1 MDMRQRRMLVAG
13 IVLAVVLRVGY
24 FSTNVL
30 QTFSI
35 VCLAVAIVFGV
46 IGHTKRNVKTKL
58 KFENFMIP

>member
-1 MDMRQRRMLVAG
+1 MIAWICKERRMLVAG
-13 IVLAVVLRVGY
+13 IVLAVVLGVGY

-46 IGHTKRNVKTKL
+46 IGAYKRNVKTRIK
-58 KFENFMIP
+58 I

>member
-1 MDMRQRRMLVAG
+1 MDMRTENVSSRNRFSSSVRGRL
-13 IVLAVVLRVGY
+13 

-46 IGHTKRNVKTKL
+46 IGSIQRNVKTRIK
-58 KFENFMIP
+58 I

>member
-13 IVLAVVLRVGY
+13 IVLAVVLGVGY

-46 IGHTKRNVKTKL
+46 IGSIQKKRQNKIKNL
-58 KFENFMIP
+58 KIL

>member
-1 MDMRQRRMLVAG
+1 MHGYAERRMLVAG
-13 IVLAVVLRVGY
+13 IVLAVVLGVGY

-46 IGHTKRNVKTKL
+46 IGAYKRNVKTRIKNL
-58 KFENFMIP
+58 KIL